1 MKYPKYLTWGFFLT
15 IMKKILSYILSSV
28 FYLFYGILLLFFHV
42 LQWLGFNLG
51 KYRGHKIAV
60 DLMNCTFTYLLYIL
74 GTRIQFIQNNPFPK
88 NVPLIIVSNH
98 QSMHDI
104 SPLSCY
110 LRKQH
115 PKFISK
121 IELGKGIPSVSYNL
135 RHGGSV
141 LIDRK
146 DSRQSLTAIKEF
158 GKYIEK
164 NNYASVIFPEGT
176 RSKDG
181 TPKRFSQNGLK
192 MLTKFAPSAYVI
204 PVTVNNCWKLNKSGM
219 FPLGIGI
226 KITFEFH
233 EAIKA
238 DSMKF
243 DELFEKVVTKI
254 TSKIRT

>member
-1 MKYPKYLTWGFFLT
+1 MR
-15 IMKKILSYILSSV
+15 KILSYILSSV
-28 FYLFYGILLLFFHV
+28 FYLFYGILLLIFHG
-42 LQWLGFNLG
+42 LQWLGFNIG

-60 DLMNCTFTYLLYIL
+60 DLMNCTLSYLLYIL
-74 GTRIQFIQNNPFPK
+74 GTRIKFISKYPIPK

-98 QSMHDI
+98 QSMNDV
-104 SPLSCY
+104 SPLSCF

-146 DSRQSLTAIKEF
+146 NSRQSLTAIKEF
-158 GKYIEK
+158 GKYIEQNK
-164 NNYASVIFPEGT
+164 YAAVIFPEGT

-181 TPKRFSQNGLK
+181 KPKRFSENGLK
-192 MLTKFAPSAYVI
+192 ILSKFMPSSYVI
-204 PVTVNNCWKLNKSGM
+204 PVTINNCWKLNKNGM
-219 FPLGIGI
+219 FPLEIGV

-233 EAIKA
+233 EAIKTN
-238 DSMKF
+238 SMEF
-243 DELFEKVVTKI
+243 DKLFEKVVTEIK
-254 TSKIRT
+254 SKIIA

>member
-1 MKYPKYLTWGFFLT
+1 
-15 IMKKILSYILSSV
+15 MKKILSYILSSI
-28 FYLFYGILLLFFHV
+28 FYFLYGIFLLFFHV

-51 KYRGHKIAV
+51 KHKGHKLAV
-60 DLMNCTFTYLLYIL
+60 DLMNCTFTYLLYVL
-74 GTRIQFIQNNPFPK
+74 GTRIKFIGKHPFPK

-110 LRKQH
+110 LRKRH

-121 IELGKGIPSVSYNL
+121 IELGKGIPSISYNL

-146 DSRQSLTAIKEF
+146 DSRQSLAAIKKF

-164 NNYASVIFPEGT
+164 NNYAAVIFPEGT
-176 RSKDG
+176 RSKNG
-181 TPKRFSQNGLK
+181 TPKRFSKNGLK
-192 MLTKFAPSAYVI
+192 ILTKNIPSAYVV
-204 PVTVNNCWKLNKSGM
+204 PVTVNNCWKLNKNGM
-219 FPLGIGI
+219 FPLGLGV

-233 EAIKA
+233 KAIEVK
-238 DSMKF
+238 SMKF
-243 DELFEKVVTKI
+243 EDLFNKVETTIKNVI
-254 TSKIRT
+254 I

>member
-1 MKYPKYLTWGFFLT
+1 
-15 IMKKILSYILSSV
+15 MKKTVSYILSII
-28 FYLFYGILLLFFHV
+28 FYFFYGILLLVFHAM
-42 LQWLGFNLG
+42 QWIGFTFG
-51 KYRGHKIAV
+51 KYKGHKIAV
-60 DLMNCTFTYLLYIL
+60 DIMNCSFTYLLLLL
-74 GTRIQFIQNNPFPK
+74 GNRIKFINKFEIPK

-104 SPLSCY
+104 SPMSCY
-110 LRKQH
+110 LKNYH

-121 IELGKGIPSVSYNL
+121 IELGKGFPSISYNL

-146 DSRQSLTAIKEF
+146 DPRQSLSAIKEF
-158 GKYIEK
+158 AQYIEK
-164 NNYASVIFPEGT
+164 NKYAAVIYPEGT

-181 TPKRFSQNGLK
+181 VPKRFSENGLK

-204 PVTVNNCWKLNKSGM
+204 PVTINNCWKVNKHGM

-226 KITFEFH
+226 NVTFEFH

-238 DSMKF
+238 DSMEFEK
-243 DELFEKVVTKI
+243 LFEKVETTIKNSVV
-254 TSKIRT
+254 

>member
-1 MKYPKYLTWGFFLT
+1 M
-15 IMKKILSYILSSV
+15 KILLAYILSSI

-51 KYRGHKIAV
+51 KYKGHKIAV
-60 DLMNCTFTYLLYIL
+60 DLMNCTFTYLLYVL
-74 GTRIQFIQNNPFPK
+74 GTRIKFISKHPFPK

-121 IELGKGIPSVSYNL
+121 IELGRGIPSVSYNL

-146 DSRQSLTAIKEF
+146 DSRQSLAAIKEF
-158 GKYIEK
+158 GKYIEQ
-164 NNYASVIFPEGT
+164 NNYAAVIFPEGT

-181 TPKRFSQNGLK
+181 KPKRFSKNGLK
-192 MLTKFAPSAYVI
+192 MLTKFVPSAYVI
-204 PVTVNNCWKLNKSGM
+204 PVTANNCWKLNEKGM
-219 FPLGIGI
+219 FPLGLGVE
-226 KITFEFH
+226 ITFEFH
-233 EAIKA
+233 EAIEAK
-238 DSMKF
+238 SMKF
-243 DELFEKVVTKI
+243 EDLFNKVETTIKNAI
-254 TSKIRT
+254 I

>member
-1 MKYPKYLTWGFFLT
+1 LA
-15 IMKKILSYILSSV
+15 YILSSI
-28 FYLFYGILLLFFHV
+28 FYLFYGCLLLVFHV
-42 LQWLGFNLG
+42 LQWIGFNIG
-51 KYRGHKIAV
+51 KYRGHKMAV

-74 GTRIQFIQNNPFPK
+74 GTRIRFINKYSIPK
-88 NVPLIIVSNH
+88 NVPLIVVSNH

-121 IELGKGIPSVSYNL
+121 VELGKGIPSVSYNL

-158 GKYIEK
+158 GKYIEQNK
-164 NNYASVIFPEGT
+164 YAAVIFPEGT
-176 RSKDG
+176 RSKNG
-181 TPKRFSQNGLK
+181 IPKRFSENGLK
-192 MLTKFAPSAYVI
+192 MLTKFVPSAYVV
-204 PVTVNNCWKLNKSGM
+204 PVTVNNCWKLNTKGM
-219 FPLGIGI
+219 FPLELGV

-238 DSMKF
+238 KSMKF
-243 DELFEKVVTKI
+243 EDLFQKVEATIKNSVI
-254 TSKIRT
+254 